1 MKTGKGKGTKGAKG
15 VKGTSRIAEMKA
27 KMNECVFC
35 FSHCILSLLER
46 HCATRP

>member
-27 KMNECVFC
+27 KMNPNF
-35 FSHCILSLLER
+35 FANAR
-46 HCATRP
+46 AN